1 MGGVTYEEAR
11 EIALLNKKGGQNIF
25 IGGTTIH
32 NSKTFLAEVSQLAF
46 EKRDVELSM
55 SGIIGEEKKGGFL
68 KMV

>member
-1 MGGVTYEEAR
+1 MGGVTYEETK
-11 EIALLNKKGGQNIF
+11 EIALLNKKGNQNIF

-46 EKRDVELSM
+46 EKRDIEINMYGVF
-55 SGIIGEEKKGGFL
+55 GEEKKGGFL